1 MKCLLSCIFSIAIL
15 FFLLTYPATA
25 TPPPD
30 SLGHI
35 TGAPPPTRQLPARTR
50 PAQLLAV
57 AEPLAPHAQQRR
69 QELAP
74 TSDAATRT
82 ESRAVHDAAT
92 QLAQDYQR
100 EHFALLQTQE
110 RLRTAEHG
118 RQLAWLGMA
127 GLAAALLLALGLGWW
142 ASRQQRLRAERATQL
157 RLRLAA
163 ELHAEVGSL
172 LTRVSQQADLLSQ
185 RQLEPSADLAH
196 LAGTSRAAAHTMHDI
211 VWSIDTEADTVGALV
226 NRMREHLDQTAA
238 PAGLLTE
245 VQADGL
251 RAAQPLRPELR
262 QQLYLIFKEA
272 VANALRHA
280 VQPTKLVVTLTH
292 YAVANALMLAVED
305 DGQASM
311 RAARPGAGLR
321 TMHERAQALRGTL
334 EVGVQ
339 PQGGFRVW
347 LQIPF

>member
-1 MKCLLSCIFSIAIL
+1 VAG
-15 FFLLTYPATA
+15 PQ
-25 TPPPD
+25 
-30 SLGHI
+30 GQQ
-35 TGAPPPTRQLPARTR
+35 RQ
-50 PAQLLAV
+50 QG
-57 AEPLAPHAQQRR
+57 LAPITS
-69 QELAP
+69 E
-74 TSDAATRT
+74 SDATTRT
-82 ESRAVHDAAT
+82 EEMPAHDTST

-110 RLRTAEHG
+110 RLRTAEHD
-118 RQLAWLGMA
+118 RQLAWLGIA

-163 ELHAEVGSL
+163 ELHTEVGTL

-185 RQLEPSADLAH
+185 HAQASPGLAR

-211 VWSIDTEADTVGALV
+211 VWSIDEQADTVGALV
-226 NRMREHLDQTAA
+226 NRMREHLDRTAA
-238 PAGLLTE
+238 PAGLLAE
-245 VQADGL
+245 VHADGL
-251 RAAQPLRPELR
+251 RAAQHLRPELR

-272 VANALRHA
+272 VANTVRHA
-280 VQPTKLVVTLTH
+280 VQPTRLVVTLTH

-305 DGQASM
+305 DGQPSTSL
-311 RAARPGAGLR
+311 ARPGTGLR
-321 TMHERAQALRGTL
+321 TMHERALALRGTL
-334 EVGVQ
+334 EVGTQ